1 MQIESVT
8 NEAPTAT
15 NVSPMGRLLPLTP
28 NLSLPGFFMGFARN
42 EEIFGEE
49 EPADFVYK
57 VASGAVRTTRFLCD
71 GRRQIEAFHLPGD
84 VFGLERGEVHRFSA
98 EALTNCQIMVIR
110 RSALDRA
117 VERDCAAAR
126 ELWVLTSQDLERIQE
141 HMLVLSRKNA
151 AERVASFLLKLADR
165 RASDIVELP
174 MSRGDIADHLG
185 LTIETVSRT
194 MTQFERDNVIALPN
208 TRQAIL
214 KNRAALLAA

>member
-1 MQIESVT
+1 
-8 NEAPTAT
+8 
-15 NVSPMGRLLPLTP
+15 
-28 NLSLPGFFMGFARN
+28 MGFARN

-165 RASDIVELP
+165 RGSDAVELP

-194 MTQFERDNVIALPN
+194 MTQFERDQVIALPN